1 MRDKEVSMR
10 FRYLTRLVAAGLV
23 GLAHFGPACA
33 EVDTVRIAK
42 QFGLGYL
49 PLTLMEEQKLFEEQA
64 RKQGLDIKVE
74 WLRLSPGAPMNDAL
88 LSGNLDFAS
97 GGLGPL
103 LTIWGK
109 TQTNVKVK
117 GVAALNA
124 MPLYLV
130 TTNPNI
136 KTLKDF
142 TEKDK
147 IALPGVKT
155 SIQAV
160 TLQIAAEQAFG
171 KGQQDRLDSFTVS
184 ISHPDALAS
193 MLGGKS
199 EINSHFASAP
209 FQEIELADSRVHK
222 VLDSYDVL
230 GGPHTFNT
238 VWTTSKF
245 AVANPKIMK
254 AFLDALEESM
264 NRIKADP
271 AAAAT
276 LWVKAENSKLTAAYA
291 EKIIRNPQ
299 NEWTT
304 TPKKILTYLD
314 YMNRGGLVSVKTRD
328 WKDIFFPGIHAA
340 PGS

>member
-1 MRDKEVSMR
+1 MRLQRVG
-10 FRYLTRLVAAGLV
+10 RLIAAIGLLSAGLGGV
-23 GLAHFGPACA
+23 AYA
-33 EVDTVRIAK
+33 EADTVRIAK

-49 PLTLMEEQKLFEEQA
+49 PLTLMEEEKLFEQHA
-64 RKQGLDIKVE
+64 KKQGLDIKVE
-74 WLRLSPGAPMNDAL
+74 WTQLSAGAPMNDAI

-97 GGLGPL
+97 GGVGPL

-117 GVAALNA
+117 GVAALNS

-136 KTLKDF
+136 KTIRDF

-160 TLQIAAEQAFG
+160 TLQIAAEKVFG
-171 KGQQDRLDSFTVS
+171 KGQQDKLDLLTVQRP
-184 ISHPDALAS
+184 HPDAMIA
-193 MLGGKS
+193 MLSGLS
-199 EINSHFASAP
+199 EINSHFGSAP
-209 FQEIELADSRVHK
+209 FQEQELKDPRVHK
-222 VLDSYDVL
+222 VLDSYEVL

-238 VWTTSKF
+238 VWTSSKF
-245 AVANPKIMK
+245 VTANPKLMK

-264 NRIKADP
+264 TRIKSDP
-271 AAAAT
+271 AAAAA
-276 LWVKAENSKLTAAYA
+276 LWIKAENSKLSAADA

-314 YMNRGGLVSVKTRD
+314 YMNWAGLVTAKTND
-328 WKDIFFPGIHAA
+328 WKDVFFSGIHGA

>member
-1 MRDKEVSMR
+1 MKLQM
-10 FRYLTRLVAAGLV
+10 LVRRIVAV
-23 GLAHFGPACA
+23 GLLSVGLSGAARA

-49 PLTLMEEQKLFEEQA
+49 PLTLMEEEKLFEQQA
-64 RKQGLDIKVE
+64 KKQGLDIKVE
-74 WLRLSPGAPMNDAL
+74 WLRLSAGAPMNDAI

-97 GGLGPL
+97 GGVGPL

-109 TQTNVKVK
+109 TQTNVMVK

-136 KTLKDF
+136 KTIKDY

-171 KGQQDRLDSFTVS
+171 KGQQDKLDSFTIS
-184 ISHPDALAS
+184 MSHPDALAS

-199 EINSHFASAP
+199 EINSHFGSAP
-209 FQEIELADSRVHK
+209 FQDMELADPRVHK

-238 VWTTSKF
+238 VWANSKF
-245 AVANPKIMK
+245 VNANPKVVK

-264 NRIKADP
+264 TGIKADP
-271 AAAAT
+271 AAAAAI
-276 LWVKAENSKLTAAYA
+276 WVKAENSKLAVADA

-299 NEWTT
+299 NEWST

-314 YMNRGGLVSVKTRD
+314 YMNRAGLVSTKTND
-328 WKDIFFPGIHAA
+328 WKDIFFSGIHGA

>member
-1 MRDKEVSMR
+1 MS
-10 FRYLTRLVAAGLV
+10 FRMLTRLAAAV
-23 GLAHFGPACA
+23 GLLSVGLGGTAYA
-33 EVDTVRIAK
+33 EADTVRIAK

-49 PLTLMEEQKLFEEQA
+49 PLTMMEEEKLFEQQA
-64 RKQGLDIKVE
+64 KKQGLDIKVE
-74 WLRLSPGAPMNDAL
+74 WLRLSAGAPMNDAI

-97 GGLGPL
+97 GGVGPL

-109 TQTNVKVK
+109 TQTNVMVK

-136 KTLKDF
+136 KTIKDF

-160 TLQIAAEQAFG
+160 TLQIAAEQVFG
-171 KGQQDRLDSFTVS
+171 KGQQDKLDSFTVS
-184 ISHPDALAS
+184 MSHPDALAS

-199 EINSHFASAP
+199 EINSHFGSAP
-209 FQEIELADSRVHK
+209 FQDMELADPRARK

-238 VWTTSKF
+238 VWANSKF
-245 AVANPKIMK
+245 VNSNPKIVK

-264 NRIKADP
+264 TRIKSDP
-271 AAAAT
+271 ANAAAI
-276 LWVKAENSKLTAAYA
+276 WVKAENSKISPAEA

-304 TPKKILTYLD
+304 TPKKVLTYLD
-314 YMNRGGLVSVKTRD
+314 YMNRAGLVSTKTND
-328 WKDIFFPGIHAA
+328 WKDIFFSGIHGV

>member
-1 MRDKEVSMR
+1 MRLQRVV
-10 FRYLTRLVAAGLV
+10 RLIAAIGLLSV
-23 GLAHFGPACA
+23 GLGAGARA

-49 PLTLMEEQKLFEEQA
+49 PLTMMEEQKLFEQQA
-64 RKQGLDIKVE
+64 KKQGLDIKVE
-74 WLRLSPGAPMNDAL
+74 WLRLSAGAPMNDAI

-97 GGLGPL
+97 GGVGPL

-109 TQTNVKVK
+109 TQTNVMVK
-117 GVAALNA
+117 GVAALNS

-136 KTLKDF
+136 KTIKDY
-142 TEKDK
+142 TDKDK

-160 TLQIAAEQAFG
+160 TLQIAAEKVFG
-171 KGQQDRLDSFTVS
+171 KGGEGKLDAFTVS
-184 ISHPDALAS
+184 MSHPDALAS

-199 EINSHFASAP
+199 EINSHFGSAP
-209 FQEIELADSRVHK
+209 FQEMELADPRVHK
-222 VLDSYDVL
+222 VLDSYEVL

-238 VWTTSKF
+238 VWANSKF
-245 AVANPKIMK
+245 VTANPKITK

-264 NRIKADP
+264 ARIKADP
-271 AAAAT
+271 AAAAA
-276 LWVKAENSKLTAAYA
+276 LWVKAENSKLPVADA

-304 TPKKILTYLD
+304 TPKKVLTYLD
-314 YMNRGGLVSVKTRD
+314 YMNRAGLVSTKTSD
-328 WKDIFFPGIHAA
+328 WKDIFFPGIHGAS
-340 PGS
+340 GS

>member
-1 MRDKEVSMR
+1 MR
-10 FRYLTRLVAAGLV
+10 FRTLVAAAIGLLSL
-23 GLAHFGPACA
+23 GFNAAARA
-33 EVDTVRIAK
+33 EADTVRIAK
-42 QFGLGYL
+42 QFGISYL
-49 PLTLMEEQKLFEEQA
+49 PLTLMEEEKLFEQQA
-64 RKQGLDIKVE
+64 EKQGLKIKVE
-74 WLRLSPGAPMNDAL
+74 WLRLSAGAPMNDAI

-97 GGLGPL
+97 GGVGPL

-109 TQTNVKVK
+109 TQTNVMVK

-136 KTLKDF
+136 KTIKDY
-142 TEKDK
+142 TDKDK

-160 TLQIAAEQAFG
+160 TLQMAAEKVFG
-171 KGQQDRLDSFTVS
+171 KGGEGKLDAYTVS
-184 ISHPDALAS
+184 MGHPDALAA
-193 MLGGKS
+193 MLGGHS
-199 EINSHFASAP
+199 EINSHFGSAP
-209 FQEIELADSRVHK
+209 FQEIELADPRVHK

-230 GGPHTFNT
+230 GGPHTFNV
-238 VWTTSKF
+238 VWANSKF
-245 AVANPKIMK
+245 ANGNPKIMK

-264 NRIKADP
+264 TRIKADP
-271 AAAAT
+271 AKAAAI
-276 LWVKAENSKLTAAYA
+276 WVKAENSKLSPADA
-291 EKIIRNPQ
+291 EKIIKDPQ

-314 YMNRGGLVSVKTRD
+314 YMNRAGLVATKTSD
-328 WKDIFFPGIHAA
+328 WKDIFFNGIHGA

>member
-1 MRDKEVSMR
+1 MLMRLAAV
-10 FRYLTRLVAAGLV
+10 AGLLSV
-23 GLAHFGPACA
+23 GLGGAAHA
-33 EVDTVRIAK
+33 EADTVRIAK

-49 PLTLMEEQKLFEEQA
+49 PLTMMEEEKLFEQQA
-64 RKQGLDIKVE
+64 KKQGLDIKVE
-74 WLRLSPGAPMNDAL
+74 WLRLSAGAPMNDAI

-97 GGLGPL
+97 GGVGPL

-109 TQTNVKVK
+109 TQTNVMVK

-136 KTLKDF
+136 KTIKDF

-160 TLQIAAEQAFG
+160 TLQIAAEQVFG
-171 KGQQDRLDSFTVS
+171 KGQQDKLDSFTVS
-184 ISHPDALAS
+184 MSHPDALAS

-199 EINSHFASAP
+199 EINSHFGSAP
-209 FQEIELADSRVHK
+209 FQDMELADPRARK

-238 VWTTSKF
+238 VWANSKF
-245 AVANPKIMK
+245 VNANPKIVK

-264 NRIKADP
+264 TRIKADP
-271 AAAAT
+271 AKAAAI
-276 LWVKAENSKLTAAYA
+276 WVKAENSKLAVADA

-314 YMNRGGLVSVKTRD
+314 YMNRAGLVTTKTND
-328 WKDIFFPGIHAA
+328 WKDIFFSGIHGV

>member
-1 MRDKEVSMR
+1 MR
-10 FRYLTRLVAAGLV
+10 FQALTRLAAAIGLLSV
-23 GLAHFGPACA
+23 GLGGTAYA
-33 EVDTVRIAK
+33 EADTVRIAK

-49 PLTLMEEQKLFEEQA
+49 PLTLMEEEKLFEQHA
-64 RKQGLDIKVE
+64 KKQGLDIKVE
-74 WLRLSPGAPMNDAL
+74 WLRLSAGAPMNDAI

-97 GGLGPL
+97 GGVGPL

-109 TQTNVKVK
+109 TQTNVMVK

-136 KTLKDF
+136 KTIKDF

-160 TLQIAAEQAFG
+160 TLQIAAEQVFG
-171 KGQQDRLDSFTVS
+171 KGQQDKLDSFTVS
-184 ISHPDALAS
+184 MSHPDALAS

-199 EINSHFASAP
+199 EINSHFGSAP
-209 FQEIELADSRVHK
+209 FQDMELADPRARK

-238 VWTTSKF
+238 VWANSKF
-245 AVANPKIMK
+245 VNANPKIVK

-264 NRIKADP
+264 TRIKSDP
-271 AAAAT
+271 AKAAAI
-276 LWVKAENSKLTAAYA
+276 WVKAENSKLSPADA

-304 TPKKILTYLD
+304 TPKKVLTYLD
-314 YMNRGGLVSVKTRD
+314 YMNRAGLVTTKTSD
-328 WKDIFFPGIHAA
+328 WKDIFFSGIHGL

>member
-1 MRDKEVSMR
+1 MR
-10 FRYLTRLVAAGLV
+10 FSALVRLAAAIGFL
-23 GLAHFGPACA
+23 GIGFNGAAHA
-33 EVDTVRIAK
+33 EADTVRIAK
-42 QFGLGYL
+42 QFGIGYL
-49 PLTLMEEQKLFEEQA
+49 PLTLMEEEKLFEQQA

-74 WLRLSPGAPMNDAL
+74 WLRLSAGAPMNDAI

-97 GGLGPL
+97 GGVGPL

-109 TQTNVKVK
+109 TQTNVMVK

-136 KTLKDF
+136 KTIKDF

-160 TLQIAAEQAFG
+160 TLQIAAEKVFG
-171 KGQQDRLDSFTVS
+171 KGQQDKLDVFTVS
-184 ISHPDALAS
+184 MSHPDALAS

-199 EINSHFASAP
+199 EINSHFGSAP
-209 FQEIELADSRVHK
+209 FQDMELADPRVHK

-238 VWTTSKF
+238 VWANSKF
-245 AVANPKIMK
+245 ATANPKIMK

-264 NRIKADP
+264 TRIKADP
-271 AAAAT
+271 AKAAAI
-276 LWVKAENSKLTAAYA
+276 WVKAENSKLSPADA

-304 TPKKILTYLD
+304 TPKKVLTYLD
-314 YMNRGGLVSVKTRD
+314 YMNRAGLVTTKTSD
-328 WKDIFFPGIHAA
+328 WKDIFFSGIHGL